1 MLKCSRPC
9 VNFPSP
15 EMRMMASLPRY
26 SSLLPLLNAR
36 FESTRVDDQGVASSV
51 ARIADLHIELHTKRG
66 RGHVAKKTRKAAAK
80 KKNGRSS
87 RRAWSK
93 QDVAELKGHSKKKTP
108 VAAISRTMKR
118 TVGALRQQAFKL
130 GLSLGHRR

>member
-1 MLKCSRPC
+1 M
-9 VNFPSP
+9 
-15 EMRMMASLPRY
+15 
-26 SSLLPLLNAR
+26 
-36 FESTRVDDQGVASSV
+36 
-51 ARIADLHIELHTKRG
+51 
-66 RGHVAKKTRKAAAK
+66 AKKTRKAAAK

-93 QDVAELKGHSKKKTP
+93 KDVAELKAHSKKKTP
-108 VAAISRTMKR
+108 VAGISRTMKR